1 MNESSESR
9 EQSSATGENNPQP
22 QQKEK
27 SQPTP
32 DLKTTDKRPV
42 RYRVEV
48 QWKNLLYKENLGF
61 VPMRKDP
68 RYSFYGK
75 DKTKKFDIKNEDVL
89 HCLEQLNLLQHIELC
104 HDLINSSK

>member
-9 EQSSATGENNPQP
+9 EQSSATGENNSQP

-32 DLKTTDKRPV
+32 DLKTTDKPPV

-48 QWKNLLYKENLGF
+48 Q
-61 VPMRKDP
+61 
-68 RYSFYGK
+68 
-75 DKTKKFDIKNEDVL
+75 
-89 HCLEQLNLLQHIELC
+89 
-104 HDLINSSK
+104 